1 MKKYLLL
8 LALVCLLGGRALA
21 QEYRYV
27 GKIDFNGLSC
37 PDYGLNNNVQWNGNT
52 LTSIQNR
59 SLVLQVDESRSI
71 SLRVDERTPWNLGQ
85 SSELDYTSYFQC
97 GQNNSWKSVYIDNL
111 KQGDKIILT
120 TNPTKQCAIW
130 SGNTNLT
137 NNNNK
142 YYFSAQNSNTESNV
156 IEFTITSD
164 APVQIQCVEEYAGI
178 HKIELYVP
186 DGQQPEPKPEPRFDY
201 DPGYEEYDMYDEFS
215 LNNPKIAD
223 CVGGTVSSYTSYTTS
238 DTDFSLNGN
247 TAQYITLSGSKITAN
262 NRIAIDRPYDSS
274 VEDLEDRTQDNVNW
288 RFNYGL
294 RAPRGVSW
302 ANFSICNLREGDRVV
317 FSYTGDAPVL
327 SSVGNTATYN
337 GCKAFA
343 DKDNDGV
350 LDEDE
355 EYIIP
360 GTQPVVDW
368 QRGEGAFYK
377 EDYGCNASGNA
388 QLYYT
393 VAYTIAEG
401 GHLDIGLTPNCRI
414 VKIKIYSDHQAMMV
428 DDYDN
433 TNYTY
438 TSYFNITG
446 ELQAKEHIVPGGLEV
461 HVGNDDASQH
471 AHVVSSKEGPV
482 SIVNAVDGYKLPG
495 MSRDNNNLKFDF
507 NIGKQVDNKY
517 VVPSTGTY
525 YRFKSM
531 EDGIITLRIKGN
543 SMNYYSYAI
552 DGDAA
557 YYGATNSYGQTN
569 WSDQYDRPNEQTIE
583 TTDDD
588 NNHCPY
594 YLMKSTDGGETFTL
608 VETRY
613 VRNGSYD
620 TFEVSSEKDD
630 IYYVFGGW
638 NATGLYFNG
647 SGEGLNNLEYF
658 PYGAGNGGA
667 KKACGVAELLWV
679 KFQPENKIYPLAK
692 WVPNGTPAVDADNKA
707 PKGSGAHDTTDEDF
721 LAEVQGYVGAQITVK
736 KMSGNIKTCHP
747 YIWRANPTDNYGKLR
762 IDNIT
767 FEEDKN
773 PGGVILIKIGDPSD
787 RNAPLYALT
796 IAYSTDPKY
805 DGENGQSGDD
815 GRGHT
820 WDLSTQS
827 LRGLTWGDN
836 GYPTSSTVNNIQNT
850 FTNDNSSNSKYAI
863 ATDYSTYFADY
874 YNESNISIINNAESA
889 AEVQQQLAKNN
900 VIENGKY
907 KSLLY
912 DEVTNH
918 ADWMFNYQ
926 LVYGGELF
934 EPVFSNKYDMEGDNA
949 DMIWQTEG
957 TVFQTSSNQ
966 SVIFN
971 EYGKA
976 VTHAATETTDPN
988 RFVGILEGGEFMIP
1002 WLEKNDR
1009 VIIYMGAGKGRYVDE
1024 VKLSITNA
1032 RDAVYNEISPNDE
1045 YIVGGSHWDGK
1056 KGDPNYR
1063 GCYHFFAKEN
1073 GHMVFK
1079 MLGGELCKIYKI
1091 QIYRGDRI
1099 ITNDVVGV
1107 TFDEEGKPSGNHN
1120 NYLLVSTAK
1129 DPNVAPGDN
1138 NKDVVGDTYNWTLK
1152 YFGKDQQLANG
1163 TGTNSQDNEIIA
1175 KTGIITDSSISTDA
1189 DNNTFTY
1196 QHALGEIGTFR
1207 MRGKD
1212 MEKNMNYVA
1221 DYADHNVTVAYQ
1233 QTQKY
1238 PYTWDFMDMTGYKGE
1253 AEDESDGNNALLF
1266 DPEEKL
1272 GEGKEDTQNPGQE
1285 VPPTE
1290 SGVSQEVWNSIASTS
1305 YQKTARDLSLWETIS
1320 TSGNYFLRLNS
1331 QVTPPDESSSDPKD
1345 NIFETA
1351 KEIDGNQVWANGQ
1364 VIPETQGLW
1373 FYTENNIQRSNPKWT
1388 ISDNGMSFY
1397 GSNHTL
1403 VVPNVPAD
1411 AAVYLRMVKI
1421 PDEAT
1426 SLTYKLKDKD
1436 GNIASDT
1443 EYLVYT
1449 GEVDGNGYILAIKN
1463 NGTTKKHLILSI
1475 GGYELKKLGVSIDKK
1490 TLGKYGWATESRERV
1505 IDPGLTNY
1513 LSGKNIETIIA
1524 TGTNYANRTV
1534 TLERMSLEEKGDL
1547 MQATTADGTKTN
1559 YACILHNA
1567 DKDEPV
1573 TVLDGGFHLFAPD
1586 MHDYDVR
1593 PGKTSL
1599 KSFTRANTSIMRSQL
1614 NAGQVTW
1621 SDDEGATK
1629 NFVLTNSYLKVGKED
1644 NVTDETLY
1652 GANEEGFY
1660 RVGMNNPITSKGHQG
1675 YLPVSTAVVGGSA
1688 KFSIVFIDD
1697 FEEDFH
1703 GIATGITEAEPINEN
1718 GLNIDDNAEW
1728 YNLNGQKLNSKPGER
1743 GIYIVNG
1750 KKVMVK

>member
-8 LALVCLLGGRALA
+8 LALVCLLGNRALA
-21 QEYRYV
+21 QDYQYA
-27 GKIDFNGLSC
+27 GSIDFHGLSC
-37 PDYGLNNNVQWNGNT
+37 PDYGLNNNVVWDDMT
-52 LTSIQNR
+52 LISAQGR
-59 SLVLQVDESRSI
+59 SLTLQVDETRRV
-71 SLRVDERTPWNLGQ
+71 SLHVDQKEPWNIGA
-85 SSELDYTSYFQC
+85 SSEIMINGQQQAYFQN
-97 GQNNSWKSVYIDNL
+97 GAAGENNSTQSWKSVYIDNL
-111 KQGDKIILT
+111 KLGDRVRLT
-120 TNPTKQCAIW
+120 TNPGKLCAIF
-130 SGNTNLT
+130 SNNTDKT
-137 NNNNK
+137 NNGNA
-142 YYFSAQNSNTESNV
+142 YYFSAQNSNSESNV
-156 IEFTITSD
+156 VEFEVTSNGS
-164 APVQIQCVEEYAGI
+164 VQIQCVEQYSGI
-178 HKIELYVP
+178 HSVELWVSE
-186 DGQQPEPKPEPRFDY
+186 QEQPEPKPEPRFDY

-223 CVGGTVSSYTSYTTS
+223 CVGGAVSSYTSYTT
-238 DTDFSLNGN
+238 TPADFSLNGN

-495 MSRDNNNLKFDF
+495 MSRDNNNNLKFDF

-557 YYGATNSYGQTN
+557 YYGATSNYGQTD
-569 WSDQYDRPNEQTIE
+569 WSEQFDRPNEQTVE
-583 TTDDD
+583 TTNNE

-594 YLMKSTDGGETFTL
+594 YLMKSTDGGVTFTL
-608 VETRY
+608 VDTHY
-613 VRNGSYD
+613 VPNGKYD
-620 TFEVSSEKDD
+620 TFEVTNAAKND

-647 SGEGLNNLEYF
+647 SGEGQNNLEYF

-773 PGGVILIKIGDPSD
+773 PGGVILIKIGNPSD

-949 DMIWQTEG
+949 DMIWDTEG

-976 VTHAATETTDPN
+976 VTHSATETADPN

-1009 VIIYMGAGKGRYVDE
+1009 VIIYMGAGKGRYADE

-1045 YIVGGSHWDGK
+1045 YILGGSHWDGK

-1079 MLGGELCKIYKI
+1079 MIGGELCKIYKI

-1099 ITNDVVGV
+1099 ITNEIVDKAA
-1107 TFDEEGKPSGNHN
+1107 TENQF
-1120 NYLLVSTAK
+1120 LLYSTAA
-1129 DPNVAPGDN
+1129 DPNEDPSET
-1138 NKDVVGDTYNWTLK
+1138 NKDYTDNTTHEWALQYL
-1152 YFGKDQQLANG
+1152 GKDQQLANG
-1163 TGTNSQDNEIIA
+1163 VKGNTVNTNLPAQNNEIIA
-1175 KTGIITDSSISTDA
+1175 KTGKYSSETPA
-1189 DNNTFTY
+1189 LTNNLEVVEGETTSKVESFTY
-1196 QHALGEIGTFR
+1196 KHQLGEIGTFR

-1221 DYADHNVTVAYQ
+1221 DYADHNVTIAYQ
-1233 QTQKY
+1233 ETQPY
-1238 PYTWDFMDMTGYKGE
+1238 PYTWDFMDMTGW
-1253 AEDESDGNNALLF
+1253 GNNSDNF
-1266 DPEEKL
+1266 DD
-1272 GEGKEDTQNPGQE
+1272 EDVIGDDQPAD
-1285 VPPTE
+1285 
-1290 SGVSQEVWNSIASTS
+1290 VSDEFWAAFGGSTTS
-1305 YQKTARDLSLWETIS
+1305 KTYERTSRDLSLWEID
-1320 TSGNYFLRLNS
+1320 NDNNCYFLRLNS
-1331 QVTPPDESSSDPKD
+1331 QAQDDEEDLMVQD

-1351 KEIDGNQVWANGQ
+1351 TAINGNQLWVNGE
-1364 VIPETQGLW
+1364 VVPETQGLW
-1373 FYTENNIQRSNPKWT
+1373 FYTSNNDRHNGKWEIT
-1388 ISDNGMSFY
+1388 NNGMLFN
-1397 GSNHTL
+1397 GKHARHQTL
-1403 VVPNVPAD
+1403 VVPNVPAG
-1411 AAVYLRMVKI
+1411 AAVYLRMGASG
-1421 PDEAT
+1421 DLEDCEFE
-1426 SLTYKLKDKD
+1426 YQFED
-1436 GNIASDT
+1436 GKNNC
-1443 EYLVYT
+1443 EVY
-1449 GEVDGNGYILAIKN
+1449 GNGPQQVGSSKEYIFAIQN
-1463 NGTTKKHLILSI
+1463 NGTSKRKLILSI
-1475 GGYELKKLGVSIDKK
+1475 AGYRLKKLAVSKDPK
-1490 TLGKYGWATESRERV
+1490 TVNIKGYASESRNRV
-1505 IDPGLTNY
+1505 IDHKLT
-1513 LSGKNIETIIA
+1513 SFFTGKNIKAYLAKEKDANTISLKDIA
-1524 TGTNYANRTV
+1524 KPMPA
-1534 TLERMSLEEKGDL
+1534 
-1547 MQATTADGTKTN
+1547 ATADGQFVGSVLYN
-1559 YACILHNA
+1559 SDNA
-1567 DKDEPV
+1567 NDTGEIKI
-1573 TVLDGGFHLFAPD
+1573 LDGGFHLFVPD
-1586 MHDYDVR
+1586 MHDYTGD
-1593 PGKTSL
+1593 PNDAGNMKTGELESTSGNMMQ
-1599 KSFTRANTSIMRSQL
+1599 SF
-1614 NAGQVTW
+1614 NAGGKDSKKLSQTTSKNIYVL
-1621 SDDEGATK
+1621 SYKYLEHDRENQATITG
-1629 NFVLTNSYLKVGKED
+1629 NIEAFYRLASS
-1644 NVTDETLY
+1644 
-1652 GANEEGFY
+1652 GANVKPNSAYIQLG
-1660 RVGMNNPITSKGHQG
+1660 VASTSQ
-1675 YLPVSTAVVGGSA
+1675 A
-1688 KFSIVFIDD
+1688 KMSIVFEDELFGNQGITTSIDD
-1697 FEEDFH
+1697 AVEE
-1703 GIATGITEAEPINEN
+1703 NVMN
-1718 GLNIDDNAEW
+1718 GKAEW
-1728 YNLNGQKLNSKPGER
+1728 YSLDGRKLNGVPTAKGL
-1743 GIYIVNG
+1743 YIVNG
-1750 KKVMVK
+1750 KKVLVK